1 MTGTGAGS
9 RLPTFQGLADKMP
22 FVDTDPDVQL
32 MLRFQQG
39 DEDGFLK
46 LFSKYQTR
54 IIHFCFRFCGDRT
67 LAEDL
72 AQDVFLR
79 VYRGAVRYR
88 PKAKFITWLYRIAVN
103 VCLNDARKQKKAWL
117 FRSLDRVDRP
127 TRPGAADD
135 PDGRM
140 PEYADTNSI
149 SAEDEMAL
157 RERDEKIKAALT
169 KLPDEQRAAVLLR
182 IYDDFSYREIADQMA
197 VSEGKVKT
205 LIFRGRQQMKEALKD
220 WL

>member
-1 MTGTGAGS
+1 
-9 RLPTFQGLADKMP
+9 MP
-22 FVDTDPDVQL
+22 FRDTDPDVQL

-79 VYRGAVRYR
+79 VYRGGERYR

-117 FRSLDRVDRP
+117 FRSLDRMAQARCSGRSGRP
-127 TRPGAADD
+127 DAGICGYEFR
-135 PDGRM
+135 
-140 PEYADTNSI
+140 
-149 SAEDEMAL
+149 
-157 RERDEKIKAALT
+157 
-169 KLPDEQRAAVLLR
+169 
-182 IYDDFSYREIADQMA
+182 FSR
-197 VSEGKVKT
+197 
-205 LIFRGRQQMKEALKD
+205 R
-220 WL
+220 